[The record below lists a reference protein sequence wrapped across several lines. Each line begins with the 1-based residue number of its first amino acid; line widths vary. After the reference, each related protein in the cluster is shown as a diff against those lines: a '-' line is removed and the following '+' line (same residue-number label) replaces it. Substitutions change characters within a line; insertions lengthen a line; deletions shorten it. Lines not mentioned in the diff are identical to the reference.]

1 MSRFDDYY
9 SHLLTEF
16 NVEDR
21 NDPAFYDYAVLFV
34 KQLLQRN
41 MLKPGSDVRRT
52 SMDIVKKQFFN
63 YIDEESNIQYK
74 IEFVFDDNIEIPNNL
89 TVNIKEL
96 PSGNVVKTI
105 EDTHEETS
113 IKDIVDF
120 IQTKKQEDQQAGV
133 TTPEQVGETPSEM
146 PGAVQTQEPNTSQYL
161 KGL

>member
-1 MSRFDDYY
+1 MSNFDNYY

-16 NVEDR
+16 NVEHR

-34 KQLLQRN
+34 KQLKQRN
-41 MLKPGSDVRRT
+41 MLKPGFDVRNT
-52 SMDIVKKQFFN
+52 AIDIVKKQFFN
-63 YIDEESNIQYK
+63 YIDEETNIQYK
-74 IEFVFDDNIEIPNNL
+74 VEFIFDDNIEIPNNL
-89 TVNIKEL
+89 TVVIKEL

-105 EDTHEETS
+105 ENTHEETS
-113 IKDIVDF
+113 IKEIADF

-146 PGAVQTQEPNTSQYL
+146 PNAVQTQEPNTSQYL

>member
-1 MSRFDDYY
+1 MSKFDEYY

-89 TVNIKEL
+89 TVIIKEL

-105 EDTHEETS
+105 EDTHEESS
-113 IKDIVDF
+113 IKEIVDF

-133 TTPEQVGETPSEM
+133 TAPEQVGVTPSEM